1 MNLFTI
7 PSFCSLCS
15 VLVHYLW
22 NSLIA
27 YWVWVKTNYLW
38 TQSCSNTE
46 CLTDSC
52 ELLELSNP
60 TDIVASWV
68 CFYSWTLHTWPRP
81 AWPQPGCPPCLP
93 GLTTATVPCQCYTY
107 AVQGDQWALSIS
119 NCPNKDWLEFWS
131 LIGWVLF
138 SIFSYHTC
146 IFFISLI
153 FVKFL

>member
-22 NSLIA
+22 NSLIV

-68 CFYSWTLHTWPRP
+68 CFYRWTLHTWPCP
-81 AWPQPGCPPCLP
+81 AWPSLVARPACPVWPQPQSHASVTLMQCRVTN
-93 GLTTATVPCQCYTY
+93 GL
-107 AVQGDQWALSIS
+107 WAFPIAQIRIGWSSDFWLAGVFSIS
-119 NCPNKDWLEFWS
+119 
-131 LIGWVLF
+131 
-138 SIFSYHTC
+138 SYHTC
-146 IFFISLI
+146 IFFLSLI
-153 FVKFL
+153 FC